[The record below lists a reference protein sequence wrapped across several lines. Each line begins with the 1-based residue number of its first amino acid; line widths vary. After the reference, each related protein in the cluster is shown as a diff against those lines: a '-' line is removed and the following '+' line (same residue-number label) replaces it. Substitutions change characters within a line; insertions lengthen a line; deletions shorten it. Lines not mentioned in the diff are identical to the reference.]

1 MKGEDGIMMIKKRI
15 IISKALD
22 DVIKYYSHRENVR
35 LTADH
40 IKEMRKVKEISP
52 GVNLWYQKV

>member
-22 DVIKYYSHRENVR
+22 DVIKYYSHWDNVR